1 MTKEQVKEYFDKI
14 LSVAVL
20 VSSLTKTDAD
30 DKVVEVLKNLEKI
43 PFIFEGI
50 AYLLNLLEKK
60 NISVEEL
67 GNRVS
72 KELLNLLK

>member
-1 MTKEQVKEYFDKI
+1 MTKEQVKEYYDKI
-14 LSVAVL
+14 LSLAVL

-30 DKVVEVLKNLEKI
+30 DKVVEVLKSLEKI
-43 PFIFEGI
+43 PFIFESV

-60 NISVEEL
+60 NVNIEEL

>member
-14 LSVAVL
+14 LSVAIL

-50 AYLLNLLEKK
+50 AYLLSLLEKK